1 MLEGMGAATAAAMA
15 AVITA
20 VDIVAAVVVTIS
32 AAGMAVAIFTAGR
45 RISALSLDIVRSP
58 RAGRSRRRVRISR
71 AAAAR

>member
-1 MLEGMGAATAAAMA
+1 MVEGMGAVTAVAMA

-20 VDIVAAVVVTIS
+20 VDIVVEAAVVTIS

-58 RAGRSRRRVRISR
+58 HVVRSLPN
-71 AAAAR
+71 A

>member
-1 MLEGMGAATAAAMA
+1 MVEGMGAVTAVAMAVATA

-32 AAGMAVAIFTAGR
+32 AAGMAAVIFTAGR

-58 RAGRSRRRVRISR
+58 HVVRSLPN
-71 AAAAR
+71 A

>member
-1 MLEGMGAATAAAMA
+1 MVEGMGAATAAAMA

-45 RISALSLDIVRSP
+45 RISALSPGIVHSPHVVRSLP
-58 RAGRSRRRVRISR
+58 NA
-71 AAAAR
+71 

>member
-1 MLEGMGAATAAAMA
+1 MVEGMGAVTAVAMA
-15 AVITA
+15 A

-58 RAGRSRRRVRISR
+58 HVVRSLPN
-71 AAAAR
+71 A